1 MTEDGQMAQRAGSLN
16 VHAASFVPQTRA
28 LSAPPAQASTSGS
41 SAVSTALEKRLP
53 KLHTA
58 RSSLYK
64 SLDQVPFTPTQGIC
78 TPSPTNMAAYWY
90 QAHYGFA
97 DPFGMYAS
105 AWSPHQFLSQMSPG
119 SPMHGSSSL
128 ASAASMF
135 HMSQSSGSPNFSYPY
150 SHWYWP
156 HAPMSPQAAPLGT
169 FMQTQYA
176 ASHTFS
182 SGSPGSSNSSIGAG
196 PNSPRSPVAVY
207 SPTAAAAAAAAAGV
221 HGHSLYSLSQTVA
234 INQNMHPSYHYQHES
249 MPGWQQGFIQGVG
262 YGQPMRAYR
271 SPSRT
276 PSRSP
281 PKGYVDPLP
290 SSSQHTS
297 DMQSGSSHHMSN
309 SADSTQS
316 PGRRSPLSRA
326 SQSQAQHPGRVPASP
341 FGPYANSP
349 PGATGSSP
357 AGMLT
362 SSHSAMQAD
371 ATVSVR
377 VQRSFLAAAKHGRT
391 PSPQRRISPIVG
403 KGSSPGAGLSMAY
416 SASSEDGTSTSGLG
430 MTDEAQSAEVLEEL
444 CGVCRGQGR
453 WQEAP
458 QQLTDLAELMQSYGF
473 PTPGWTEEEGP
484 GRADSHGDTDMIVR
498 QGSSTAKLT
507 STGAALRIPSSA
519 PHKLNARQRRT
530 LRRAIDRARQ
540 AVAAL
545 VAQ

>member
-1 MTEDGQMAQRAGSLN
+1 MTEDGQIAQRMGSLN

-28 LSAPPAQASTSGS
+28 LSAPPTQAGTSGS
-41 SAVSTALEKRLP
+41 SSGSTALEKRLP
-53 KLHTA
+53 KLQTA

-105 AWSPHQFLSQMSPG
+105 AWSPQHQFLSQMSPG

-156 HAPMSPQAAPLGT
+156 QAPLSPQGAPLGS

-182 SGSPGSSNSSIGAG
+182 S
-196 PNSPRSPVAVY
+196 
-207 SPTAAAAAAAAAGV
+207 
-221 HGHSLYSLSQTVA
+221 
-234 INQNMHPSYHYQHES
+234 
-249 MPGWQQGFIQGVG
+249 GWQQGFIQGVG

-281 PKGYVDPLP
+281 PKGYTDPQP
-290 SSSQHTS
+290 ASSQHTS
-297 DMQSGSSHHMSN
+297 DMQSGSSHHTSN
-309 SADSTQS
+309 SADSLQN
-316 PGRRSPLSRA
+316 PDRRSPVSRA
-326 SQSQAQHPGRVPASP
+326 SQSRDQHPGRVPASP
-341 FGPYANSP
+341 FGPFANSP

-357 AGMLT
+357 AGMST

-391 PSPQRRISPIVG
+391 PSPQRRISPMGG
-403 KGSSPGAGLSMAY
+403 KGSSPGAGMSMAY

-430 MTDEAQSAEVLEEL
+430 LTDEAQSVEVLEEL
-444 CGVCRGQGR
+444 SGVCRGQGR
-453 WQEAP
+453 WQDAP

-473 PTPGWTEEEGP
+473 PTPGWTEEEGL
-484 GRADSHGDTDMIVR
+484 GRADSHGDTDMMVR
-498 QGSSTAKLT
+498 QGSGTAKLT
-507 STGAALRIPSSA
+507 SPGAALRIPGSI

-530 LRRAIDRARQ
+530 LRRAVDRARQ